1 MLFSYKIYLFYSDLL
16 SIGYLLNDATKL
28 GLHAL
33 MLFAALFAYNQT
45 MKLDINEHPIS
56 LLDDILLFI
65 CIPAFLLETVL
76 SLVATINILNVV
88 KTVDLILMVSSTY
101 GILNY
106 AQSET
111 STVKN
116 LTSGNSQELQI
127 SNIKVLC

>member
-1 MLFSYKIYLFYSDLL
+1 MLFSYKISLFYSDLL

-101 GILNY
+101 GI
-106 AQSET
+106 
-111 STVKN
+111 
-116 LTSGNSQELQI
+116 
-127 SNIKVLC
+127 